1 MMYKKVFLNIKVLF
15 MYYLILEWIL
25 GSNITHDI
33 GKCICLGLAVPLPP
47 HKLIEVASQLSGMA
61 SLHSLELSLYSVPV
75 RLHVL
80 GMSPSD

>member
-25 GSNITHDI
+25 GSNITH
-33 GKCICLGLAVPLPP
+33 A
-47 HKLIEVASQLSGMA
+47 HKLVEVASQLSGMA

-75 RLHVL
+75 RLHAL
-80 GMSPSD
+80 GMSPSDWIDECN